1 MTSLIFGYG
10 VTGQSF
16 DRYLTKNGIKFD
28 IYDVKY
34 IDHPNAFSKL
44 PSKEKLQS
52 YEMVYMS
59 PGINILELYPN
70 KEFEAV
76 NFKTDVDIFFEED
89 TSIKIGITG
98 TNGKSTCCMHLSQL
112 LDNAEILGN
121 FGRPLLDSIN
131 SKKKYS
137 IIELSSFQLEKM
149 KDNLLD
155 FGILLNISPDHIDHH
170 GSFNNYLN
178 AKNRILEANKSIIEN
193 SPFEIFK
200 IITGNNYQGSIQ
212 LQDLINLPHRL
223 EKTIINN
230 RAVIINDSKSTNT
243 DSLKYALSKVSDD
256 SSLHLILM
264 GNPDKERYDSFLLSR
279 PQYLYICGKH
289 AEQLSNKIDHHN
301 KSIFQSL
308 ADTLKHIN
316 YTFPGNVEILFS
328 PGNPSGR
335 DYKNFEERGE
345 HFLILAQEIFND

>member
-1 MTSLIFGYG
+1 
-10 VTGQSF
+10 
-16 DRYLTKNGIKFD
+16 
-28 IYDVKY
+28 
-34 IDHPNAFSKL
+34 
-44 PSKEKLQS
+44 
-52 YEMVYMS
+52 
-59 PGINILELYPN
+59 
-70 KEFEAV
+70 
-76 NFKTDVDIFFEED
+76 
-89 TSIKIGITG
+89 
-98 TNGKSTCCMHLSQL
+98 
-112 LDNAEILGN
+112 
-121 FGRPLLDSIN
+121 
-131 SKKKYS
+131 
-137 IIELSSFQLEKM
+137 M

-178 AKNRILEANKSIIEN
+178 AKNRILEANKSIFEN

-243 DSLKYALSKVSDD
+243 DSLKYALSKVSED
-256 SSLHLILM
+256 SRLHLILM
-264 GNPDKERYDSFLLSR
+264 GNPDKERYDSFLLSK

-316 YTFPGNVEILFS
+316 HTFPGNVEILFS

>member
-178 AKNRILEANKSIIEN
+178 AKNRILEANKLITEN

-223 EKTIINN
+223 EKIIINN

-301 KSIFQSL
+301 KSIFKSL
-308 ADTLKHIN
+308 EDTLKHIN
-316 YTFPGNVEILFS
+316 HNFSGNVEILFS

-345 HFLILAQEIFND
+345 HFLILGQEIFND

>member
-28 IYDVKY
+28 IYDVKH
-34 IDHPNAFSKL
+34 IDRHNAFSKL

-131 SKKKYS
+131 SKKRYS

-178 AKNRILEANKSIIEN
+178 AKNRILEANKSIFEN

-212 LQDLINLPHRL
+212 VQDLINLPHRL

-243 DSLKYALSKVSDD
+243 DSLKYALSKVSKK
-256 SSLHLILM
+256 SCLHLILM
-264 GNPDKERYDSFLLSR
+264 GNPDKERYDSFLLSK

-316 YTFPGNVEILFS
+316 HTFPGNVEILFS